1 MGTGIHLIPGKGE
14 EADMATLLQRGW
26 RFCSKCNGL
35 FFSGGGTAG
44 VCPVDQGPHD
54 GSASGD
60 YALWAEDQ
68 GTFNL
73 EVK

>member
-1 MGTGIHLIPGKGE
+1 
-14 EADMATLLQRGW
+14 MATLLQRGW

-35 FFSGGGTAG
+35 FFSGGGAAG
-44 VCPVDQGPHD
+44 TCPAGGGHD
-54 GSASGD
+54 GAASGD
-60 YALWAEDQ
+60 YALWAEDE